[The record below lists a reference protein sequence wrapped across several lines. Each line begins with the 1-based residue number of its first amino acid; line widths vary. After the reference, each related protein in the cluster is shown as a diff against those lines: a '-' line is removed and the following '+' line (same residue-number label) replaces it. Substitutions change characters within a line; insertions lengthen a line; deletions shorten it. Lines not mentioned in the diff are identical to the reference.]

1 MEHFSP
7 AQVVQRTGFSLD
19 TLRYYERI
27 GLLEPIDRDTAG
39 RRRFRT
45 RDLDW
50 LHMVRYLRD
59 TGMPI
64 SQMLRYATLS
74 RSGDHTSTERMALLV
89 EHEARVSAHI
99 ARLHK
104 QRDQLRQKI
113 AWYREELAS

>member
-1 MEHFSP
+1 MERFSP
-7 AQVVQRTGFSLD
+7 AEVVQRTGFSLD

-27 GLLEPIDRDTAG
+27 GLLEPIERDSGG

-45 RDLDW
+45 SDLDW

-64 SQMLRYATLS
+64 SQMLRYAVLS
-74 RSGDHTSTERMALLV
+74 RQGEHTSAERMTLLV

-99 ARLHK
+99 ARLHE

-113 AWYREELAS
+113 AWYRE